1 MEEQCRNC
9 THYRHWKH
17 GPGAEWVFLGRCFL
31 SGQDVSRSTAA
42 CVLYECNREIEEEVT
57 IQTEV
62 GQCGDGSKTLA
73 R

>member
-31 SGQDVSRSTAA
+31 SGQDASRCTSA
-42 CVLYECNREIEEEVT
+42 CSLYKSNRDIEAET
-57 IQTEV
+57 PAQKEV
-62 GQCGDGSKTLA
+62 GPCGNGSKTLA